1 MTPIIKICAFLSK
14 ELQKEFL
21 IDVQKFLLTEKKCH
35 LTKHAEMKLIKLI
48 LLLENKE
55 KESLLLLCVN

>member
-14 ELQKEFL
+14 ELQKEFS

-35 LTKHAEMKLIKLI
+35 STKHAEMKLTKQI